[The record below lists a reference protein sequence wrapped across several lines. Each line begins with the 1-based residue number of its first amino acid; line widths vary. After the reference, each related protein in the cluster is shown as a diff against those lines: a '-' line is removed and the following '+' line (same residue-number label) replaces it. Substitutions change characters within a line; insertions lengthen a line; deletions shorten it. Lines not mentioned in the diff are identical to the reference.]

1 VLALVVDSILWLV
14 VRDMLFEYMVAVGV
28 VVVLDMVLGLENGK
42 PLVLPVTD
50 RVDMVALG
58 LVVELV
64 PVEVVVVLV
73 LVQNLAVRVYHKL
86 AYMVVCSNPK
96 PNHSHIYVAMSPV

>member
-1 VLALVVDSILWLV
+1 
-14 VRDMLFEYMVAVGV
+14 
-28 VVVLDMVLGLENGK
+28 VLGLENGK

-64 PVEVVVVLV
+64 PVEVVVVANSERPL
-73 LVQNLAVRVYHKL
+73 L
-86 AYMVVCSNPK
+86 VCSK
-96 PNHSHIYVAMSPV
+96 FAVGLF